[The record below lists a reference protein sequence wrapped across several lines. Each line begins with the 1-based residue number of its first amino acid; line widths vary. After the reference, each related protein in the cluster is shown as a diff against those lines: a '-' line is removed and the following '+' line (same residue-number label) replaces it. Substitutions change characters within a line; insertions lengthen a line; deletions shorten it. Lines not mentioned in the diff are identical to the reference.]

1 MMKMMRKKK
10 QEDQQQQAGPE
21 SIPDKITKEMK
32 GRMNRHYQEI
42 KKQL

>member
-10 QEDQQQQAGPE
+10 QEDQQQAGPE